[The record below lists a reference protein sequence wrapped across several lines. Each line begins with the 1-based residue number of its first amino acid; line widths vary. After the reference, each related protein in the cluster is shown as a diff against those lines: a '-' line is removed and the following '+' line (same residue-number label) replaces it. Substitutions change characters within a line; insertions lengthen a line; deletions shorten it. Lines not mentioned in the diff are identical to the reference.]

1 MNNIIGLEITD
12 FNWGKGS
19 EILSEQE
26 IINFDRENDIQP
38 FFDRNC
44 KKFTEYSVSDEA
56 VDAYLIKKYGKTAED
71 FCARFIFGGPNVD
84 QNSR

>member
-1 MNNIIGLEITD
+1 MNSIIGLEITD
-12 FNWGKGS
+12 FNWGKSS

-26 IINFDRENDIQP
+26 IISFNEENEVQ
-38 FFDRNC
+38 FFADKNC
-44 KKFTEYSVSDEA
+44 KKITEYSVSDEA

-71 FCARFIFGGPNVD
+71 FCARFIFGGQNVD